1 MDPIEV
7 GEIFTLVDENNEEQE
22 VEVLGMMEIEGSNY
36 IAVSFLQEIEEN
48 EDEDIDVFFLRIDGD
63 GELAAIE
70 SDEEFD
76 KVAQAFESAMEEE
89 HECDDPEHNHS

>member
-1 MDPIEV
+1 MDQIEV

-36 IAVSFLQEIEEN
+36 IAVSFVQEIEEN
-48 EDEDIDVFFLRIDGD
+48 EEEDIDVFFLRVDGD

-76 KVAQAFESAMEEE
+76 KVAQAFESAMDAE
-89 HECDDPEHNHS
+89 HDCDDPTHNHG

>member
-36 IAVSFLQEIEEN
+36 IAVSFVQEIEEN
-48 EDEDIDVFFLRIDGD
+48 EEEEDIDVFFLRIDAD

-70 SDEEFD
+70 TDEEFE
-76 KVAQAFESAMEEE
+76 KVAQAFESAMDAEN
-89 HECDDPEHNHS
+89 CDDPEHNHG

>member
-76 KVAQAFESAMEEE
+76 KVARAFESAMEEE